1 MPGRNQV
8 INESGT
14 DAMVTRRYRVTGRVQ
29 GVFFRASTRAQAMAL
44 GMAGHAV
51 NLDDGSVEVLASG
64 SEAAHRQL
72 YTWLRQGPDGAMVQ
86 SVSVEEI
93 DGAAP
98 PGFTTG

>member
-1 MPGRNQV
+1 MSGSNLL
-8 INESGT
+8 IKDNGT

-72 YTWLRQGPDGAMVQ
+72 NTWLRQGPDGAIVQ
-86 SVSVEEI
+86 SVSIEEI

-98 PGFTTG
+98 HGFTTG